1 MAKIIVTYTAQF
13 QGQIEIDTDQYEG
26 MDIEDILS
34 EMTHEQ
40 LFAGCETDIST
51 DVEDVETLDQ

>member
-1 MAKIIVTYTAQF
+1 
-13 QGQIEIDTDQYEG
+13 